1 MESEKLKARL
11 VLTHADDKVALDCVN
26 KLVSLGF
33 EISSSSKR
41 GVTFN
46 GSASLFDSVF
56 NTILNSD
63 DQNDQPLFKAH
74 PVIPNDFSKKVKYIY
89 FPSQPELFKST
100 KKENKK

>member
-46 GSASLFDSVF
+46 GSASLFADVF
-56 NTILNSD
+56 NTFLNSD
-63 DQNDQPLFKAH
+63 DQSDQPLFKTQ
-74 PVIPNDFSKKVKYIY
+74 PIIPDDFSNKAKHIY
-89 FPSQPELFKST
+89 FPGHPELFEPT
-100 KKENKK
+100 KKEN